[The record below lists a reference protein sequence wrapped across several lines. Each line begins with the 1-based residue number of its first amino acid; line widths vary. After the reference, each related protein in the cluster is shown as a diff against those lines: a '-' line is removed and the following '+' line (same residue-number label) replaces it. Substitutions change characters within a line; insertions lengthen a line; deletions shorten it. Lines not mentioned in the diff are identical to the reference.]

1 MPGNP
6 SHALFSRLFR
16 ENRDKVFRFAYKL
29 TEDEARADD
38 ITQQCFI
45 RLWES
50 IDTVREQEDIFPLL
64 FVLVK
69 RLVIDDTRRLYREKK
84 KMALLREAPEEQAQ
98 NNNLQHKELV
108 SYMERLIEKMPEQ
121 RRLIYRMSRQD
132 GHSYKEIALRL
143 RLSPATVRNH
153 LSLALQY
160 IRQEL
165 AVYFGK

>member
-1 MPGNP
+1 MSGNP
-6 SHALFSRLFR
+6 SHTLFSRLFH

-29 TEDEARADD
+29 TADEARADD

-50 IDTVREQEDIFPLL
+50 IDTIRETEDIFPLL

-84 KMALLREAPEEQAQ
+84 KMAHLQQLPEEQAE
-98 NNNLQHKELV
+98 NNALQHKELV
-108 SYMERLIEKMPEQ
+108 AYMEHLIEKMPEQ
-121 RRLIYRMSRQD
+121 RRLVYRLSRQH
-132 GHSYKEIALRL
+132 GHSYKEIAIQL

>member
-1 MPGNP
+1 MSGNP
-6 SHALFSRLFR
+6 FHALFSRLFQ

-29 TEDEARADD
+29 TADEARADE

-45 RLWES
+45 RLWET
-50 IDTVREQEDIFPLL
+50 IDTVRDHEDIFPLL

-84 KMALLREAPEEQAQ
+84 KMALLQQMPGEQAQ
-98 NNNLQHKELV
+98 NNTLQQKELV
-108 SYMERLIEKMPEQ
+108 AYMERLIEKMPEQ
-121 RRLIYRMSRQD
+121 RRIVYRMSRQE

-143 RLSPATVRNH
+143 QLSPATVRNH

-165 AVYFGK
+165 ALYFGK

>member
-84 KMALLREAPEEQAQ
+84 RWPCSGK
-98 NNNLQHKELV
+98 
-108 SYMERLIEKMPEQ
+108 
-121 RRLIYRMSRQD
+121 RRKNRRRTITS
-132 GHSYKEIALRL
+132 S
-143 RLSPATVRNH
+143 
-153 LSLALQY
+153 
-160 IRQEL
+160 IRSS
-165 AVYFGK
+165 